1 MEYRMKL
8 YYTPGACSMA
18 AHIVA
23 EEEGIA
29 LDLVRV
35 DLATHR
41 TQDGTDF
48 RTINPKGYVP
58 ALELDEGGILTE
70 NVAILLY
77 LAHQKPRAGIAPPMG
92 DPVWFRAVEWLSYVA
107 TEMHQGFAPL
117 WNRNLPDSS
126 RTVLVDKLK
135 KKLDFLELHLRENP
149 YLLPG
154 GYSVADAYLFVVLNW
169 AEMVR
174 VDLNPWPAVRGYR
187 AIVGDRP
194 AVRRA
199 MKVEGLITS

>member
-1 MEYRMKL
+1 MKL

-35 DLATHR
+35 DLATHL
-41 TQDGTDF
+41 TEVGLDF
-48 RTINPKGYVP
+48 RVINPKGYVP
-58 ALELDEGGILTE
+58 ALVLDDGGILTE

-77 LAHQKPRAGIAPPMG
+77 LAHLRPRSGIAPPMG
-92 DPVWFRAVEWLSYVA
+92 DPVWFRAVEWLTYVA
-107 TEMHQGFAPL
+107 TEMHQGFGPL
-117 WNRNLPDSS
+117 WMRNLPEAS
-126 RTVLVDKLK
+126 RKILIEKLG
-135 KKLDFLELHLRENP
+135 KKLDFLESYLRENP

-174 VDLNPWPAVRGYR
+174 FDLNPWPSIRSYR
-187 AIVGDRP
+187 AIVGDRT
-194 AVRRA
+194 AVRNVL
-199 MKVEGLITS
+199 KKEGLITR

>member
-1 MEYRMKL
+1 MKL

-35 DLATHR
+35 DLATHL
-41 TQDGTDF
+41 TEVGSDF
-48 RTINPKGYVP
+48 RAINPKGYVP
-58 ALELDEGGILTE
+58 ALVLDDGGILTE

-77 LAHQKPRAGIAPPMG
+77 LAHLRPRSGIAPPMG
-92 DPVWFRAVEWLSYVA
+92 DPVWFRAVEWLTYVA
-107 TEMHQGFAPL
+107 TEMHQGFGPL
-117 WNRNLPDSS
+117 WMRNLPEAS
-126 RTVLVDKLK
+126 RKILIEKLG
-135 KKLDFLELHLRENP
+135 KKLDFLESYLRENP

-174 VDLNPWPAVRGYR
+174 FDLNPWPSIRSYR
-187 AIVGDRP
+187 AIVGDRT
-194 AVRRA
+194 AVRNVL
-199 MKVEGLITS
+199 KKEGLITR